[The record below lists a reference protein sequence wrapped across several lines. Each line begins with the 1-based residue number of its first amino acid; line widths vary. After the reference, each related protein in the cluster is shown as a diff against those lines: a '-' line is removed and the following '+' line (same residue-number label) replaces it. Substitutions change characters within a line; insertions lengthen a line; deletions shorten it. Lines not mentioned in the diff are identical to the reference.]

1 MKLFKCLVVMG
12 IRKIIPWRN
21 SIVIVSY
28 ARSERALLKYK
39 RLLFQE
45 TYIDNLVLLQRLLQY
60 FTFSQSRSHFLRHV
74 NGLPHVAQ
82 TFSGRFCFLCITVNR
97 FHALKGSAVVKKLSE
112 REVDRI
118 VEMAW
123 EDRTPFDAITA
134 QFGISEAETIALM
147 RNQMKPKSWRMWRA
161 RVQGRGTKHIA
172 KRDFEVGRHKCS
184 RQRAITFNKISK
196 R

>member
-1 MKLFKCLVVMG
+1 M
-12 IRKIIPWRN
+12 
-21 SIVIVSY
+21 IVSY

-82 TFSGRFCFLCITVNR
+82 TFSGRFCFLCITVKR